1 MKNPSKTLSL
11 LLASALFL
19 TACGGDKPSEPA
31 KAEPNTQTASA
42 EPTDTTPK
50 ADEVAPE
57 TAEPVADD
65 TKTNEPKADETKTA
79 DSATSDETDK
89 GTTETAQVDNA
100 EQANTAPA
108 PVQALSI
115 AEGKARYEKTCKI
128 CHEQGLLDAP
138 KLTAKADWAKRLDKG
153 IDTLHKHSAKGFG
166 KMPAQVAGD
175 VTEAE
180 VYAAVD
186 YMVSQVQ

>member
-11 LLASALFL
+11 LLASAVLL
-19 TACGGDKPSEPA
+19 TACGGEKPSEPA
-31 KAEPNTQTASA
+31 KAEPSTQTAPA
-42 EPTDTTPK
+42 ELANTVPK
-50 ADEVAPE
+50 ADEVA
-57 TAEPVADD
+57 
-65 TKTNEPKADETKTA
+65 TA
-79 DSATSDETDK
+79 DSATSDATDK
-89 GTTETAQVDNA
+89 GTVETVQTDNA
-100 EQANTAPA
+100 EQADLAAA

-115 AEGKARYEKTCKI
+115 AEGRARYEKTCRI
-128 CHEQGLLDAP
+128 CHDQGLLDAP

-166 KMPAQVAGD
+166 KMPAQVTGE
-175 VTEAE
+175 VSEAE